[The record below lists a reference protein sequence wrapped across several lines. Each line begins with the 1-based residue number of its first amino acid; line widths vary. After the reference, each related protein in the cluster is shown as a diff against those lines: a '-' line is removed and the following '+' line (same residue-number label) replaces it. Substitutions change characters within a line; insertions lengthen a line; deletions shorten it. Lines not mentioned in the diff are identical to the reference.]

1 MWECA
6 HVEVGAVV
14 HVDPNRRGLDTMVRL
29 KDVAARAGVSVS
41 VASRALTDDS
51 QARISAETRARIV
64 AAAQEL
70 GYQPDHRARA
80 LRLSRSGAIALV
92 VPEVNNAIFG
102 GLHSGVQEACQ
113 ARRTAVLLGQLN
125 ASDLGPDA
133 LSKLIGN
140 GRVDGV
146 VLQRAENYDDEA
158 LAAAIDIPVPVVL
171 FNSRLPEHPGS
182 LVLDD
187 AAAVRVAVE
196 HLRELG
202 HADIGF
208 IAGAAHHDAAARR
221 LDAFRALAAHDDD
234 HPEWIQSGGWEAPAG
249 HAAMSHILELAEQPT
264 AVVVASLNA
273 AVGALHA
280 ASAAGVRV
288 PEDLSI
294 VAIHDAWIASYT
306 VPALTTVRMPMVEA
320 GALAADM
327 LLDHLDGA
335 ALDDRMLDSPAPELV
350 PRGSSAPL
358 RC

>member
-1 MWECA
+1 
-6 HVEVGAVV
+6 
-14 HVDPNRRGLDTMVRL
+14 MVRL
-29 KDVAARAGVSVS
+29 KDVAERAGVSVS

-51 QARISAETRARIV
+51 QARISADTRARIV
-64 AAAQEL
+64 AAATEL

-80 LRLSRSGAIALV
+80 LRLSRSGAIALI

-102 GLHSGVQEACQ
+102 GLHSGIQEACQ
-113 ARRTAVLLGQLN
+113 LRKTAVLLGQLN
-125 ASDLGPDA
+125 ASDLGRDA

-146 VLQRAENYDDEA
+146 VLQRAENYDDDA

-171 FNSRLPEHPGS
+171 FNSQLTGHAGS

-187 AAAVRVAVE
+187 PASVRTAVE

-202 HADIGF
+202 HTDIGF

-221 LDAFRALAAHDDD
+221 LDAFREYTDDASA
-234 HPEWIQSGGWEAPAG
+234 HPEWIQEGGWEAPAG
-249 HAAMSHILELAEQPT
+249 ETAMERILRLDQRPT

-280 ASAAGVRV
+280 AAQAGVSV
-288 PEDLSI
+288 PGDLSI

-320 GALAADM
+320 GTRAADM

-335 ALDDRMLDSPAPELV
+335 PLEDRVLESPTPELII
-350 PRGSSAPL
+350 RDSSAAP
-358 RC
+358 RR